1 MLWKRDLKFG
11 RAGTFLM
18 EINPDLVKLLASGKH
33 DRACQDCS
41 SESPVEAGRLLAT
54 VPSTEH

>member
-1 MLWKRDLKFG
+1 MLWKRDSKFG

-18 EINPDLVKLLASGKH
+18 EINPDLVKLLASGKRG
-33 DRACQDCS
+33 RACQDYS

-54 VPSTEH
+54 ILSTEH